1 MLFHLQT
8 AMIEKLKLYLYPV
21 MVFLVIWFAWGFY
34 RNYTKVHA
42 ASVAAEQQRIAADQD
57 TTTPPTGTNDAATNA
72 AAASTNAAGETN
84 VVATNQDTN
93 TPASNSAAA
102 VHAASKPKKA
112 ATQEASGGSTMGYLF
127 ALVIS
132 LILLGVLIA
141 YDVTQYMG
149 NQAVDFLFND
159 DGEGQ
164 RNPEYEHAEQVWANG
179 NHLEA
184 IQLMRDYL
192 KKNPREQYV
201 ALRIAEIY
209 EKDLKNPLAAALEY
223 EEILKQKLSPEHWG
237 KAAIHLCNVYTRLGQ
252 QDKTQ
257 ALLQRIIAEHP
268 QTSAAKK
275 ARTKLGLPEEDTTTA
290 PEESVAGTDLAQEP
304 AESVKSNLPPG
315 FRPKK

>member
-1 MLFHLQT
+1 ML
-8 AMIEKLKLYLYPV
+8 EKLKLYLYPV
-21 MVFLVIWFAWGFY
+21 LVFLVIWFAWGFY
-34 RNYTKVHA
+34 RAYSSIPQQQLGAETNEAPIVQSTNVPVDTNA
-42 ASVAAEQQRIAADQD
+42 TAS
-57 TTTPPTGTNDAATNA
+57 ATNA
-72 AAASTNAAGETN
+72 ESTNAITS
-84 VVATNQDTN
+84 QDTN
-93 TPASNSAAA
+93 QPPTNTAAATPAVQPEKTVTS
-102 VHAASKPKKA
+102 HK
-112 ATQEASGGSTMGYLF
+112 SGGGSIIGNLA

-132 LILLGVLIA
+132 TILLGLLIA

-184 IQLMRDYL
+184 IELMRDYL
-192 KKNPREQYV
+192 KKYPREQYV

-223 EEILKQKLSPEHWG
+223 EEILKQKLPPEHWG
-237 KAAIHLCNVYTRLGQ
+237 KAAIHLCNIYSKLGQ
-252 QDKTQ
+252 QEKTH
-257 ALLQRIIAEHP
+257 ALLERIVTDYP

-275 ARTKLGLPEEDTTTA
+275 ARAKLGLPEES
-290 PEESVAGTDLAQEP
+290 PESTETEEANSDEIAAEAT
-304 AESVKSNLPPG
+304 AESPKSNLPPG

>member
-1 MLFHLQT
+1 ML
-8 AMIEKLKLYLYPV
+8 EKLKLYLYPV
-21 MVFLVIWFAWGFY
+21 LVFLVIWFAWGFY
-34 RNYTKVHA
+34 HNYTRVQA
-42 ASVAAEQQRIAADQD
+42 ARVAADQQRIAAEQD
-57 TTTPPTGTNDAATNA
+57 TTTPSTDTNGATTNA
-72 AAASTNAAGETN
+72 AAAATNSAETN
-84 VVATNQDTN
+84 VASTNQDTN
-93 TPASNSAAA
+93 AVATNTIAAA
-102 VHAASKPKKA
+102 RSTAKPKKV
-112 ATQEASGGSTMGYLF
+112 TTEKASGGSTMGYLF

-132 LILLGVLIA
+132 LLLLGVLIA

-159 DGEGQ
+159 NGEGQ
-164 RNPEYEHAEQVWANG
+164 RDPEYEHAEQVWANG

-223 EEILKQKLSPEHWG
+223 EEILKQKLPPEHWG

-252 QDKTQ
+252 QEKTQ
-257 ALLQRIIAEHP
+257 ALLQRIIAEYP
-268 QTSAAKK
+268 NSSAAKK
-275 ARTKLGLPEEDTTTA
+275 ARSKLGLPEEDAISATA
-290 PEESVAGTDLAQEP
+290 PEESVSEPESAPEP
-304 AESVKSNLPPG
+304 AETAKSNLPPG

>member
-1 MLFHLQT
+1 
-8 AMIEKLKLYLYPV
+8 MIEKLKLYLYPLLV
-21 MVFLVIWFAWGFY
+21 VLVIWFAWGFY
-34 RNYTKVHA
+34 HNYTKVHA
-42 ASVAAEQQRIAADQD
+42 ARVAAEQQRLAAEQQQD
-57 TTTPPTGTNDAATNA
+57 STTPPTSSDTNN
-72 AAASTNAAGETN
+72 ASTNAAVAVTN
-84 VVATNQDTN
+84 ATADTNLASTNQSTN
-93 TPASNSAAA
+93 APTNATAAVTPAP
-102 VHAASKPKKA
+102 KPKKV
-112 ATQEASGGSTMGYLF
+112 ATEEASGGSTMGYLF

-159 DGEGQ
+159 NGEGQ
-164 RNPEYEHAEQVWANG
+164 RDPEYEHAEHVWAQG

-223 EEILKQKLSPEHWG
+223 EEILKQKLPPEHWG

-257 ALLQRIIAEHP
+257 ALLQRIITEHP
-268 QTSAAKK
+268 KTAAAKK
-275 ARTKLGLPEEDTTTA
+275 ARSKLGLPEHEIVPPTPPEDSVSETEPA
-290 PEESVAGTDLAQEP
+290 PETADLA
-304 AESVKSNLPPG
+304 KSNLPPG

>member
-1 MLFHLQT
+1 ML
-8 AMIEKLKLYLYPV
+8 EKLKLYLYPV
-21 MVFLVIWFAWGFY
+21 LVILAIWFAWGFY
-34 RNYTKVHA
+34 HNYSRVHA
-42 ASVAAEQQRIAADQD
+42 ANIAAEKQRLAADQD
-57 TTTPPTGTNDAATNA
+57 TTTVPTDTNTATTKAIAATNA
-72 AAASTNAAGETN
+72 GGESNIAS
-84 VVATNQDTN
+84 TNQDTN
-93 TPASNSAAA
+93 ATVTNATASVSA
-102 VHAASKPKKA
+102 KPKQKKA
-112 ATQEASGGSTMGYLF
+112 ATEESGGGSTIGYLF
-127 ALVIS
+127 ALVIV
-132 LILLGVLIA
+132 LLLLGVLIA

-149 NQAVDFLFND
+149 NKAVDFLFND

-164 RNPEYEHAEQVWANG
+164 RNPEYEHAEHVWANG

-223 EEILKQKLSPEHWG
+223 EEILKQKLPPEHWG

-257 ALLQRIIAEHP
+257 ALLQRIVTEHP
-268 QTSAAKK
+268 DTAAAKK
-275 ARTKLGLPEEDTTTA
+275 ARSKLGLPEEDATA
-290 PEESVAGTDLAQEP
+290 ATAAEEAVSEAEPVQEP

>member
-1 MLFHLQT
+1 M
-8 AMIEKLKLYLYPV
+8 
-21 MVFLVIWFAWGFY
+21 
-34 RNYTKVHA
+34 
-42 ASVAAEQQRIAADQD
+42 
-57 TTTPPTGTNDAATNA
+57 
-72 AAASTNAAGETN
+72 
-84 VVATNQDTN
+84 
-93 TPASNSAAA
+93 
-102 VHAASKPKKA
+102 
-112 ATQEASGGSTMGYLF
+112 GS
-127 ALVIS
+127 
-132 LILLGVLIA
+132 LLGFVLSAIFLGLLIA

-223 EEILKQKLSPEHWG
+223 EEILKQKLPPEHWG
-237 KAAIHLCNVYTRLGQ
+237 KAAIHLCNIYAKLGKQ
-252 QDKTQ
+252 NQMQ
-257 ALLQRIIAEHP
+257 ALLQRIITEYP
-268 QTSAAKK
+268 NTSAAKK
-275 ARTKLGLPEEDTTTA
+275 ARTKLGLPEDADVAALTTEEESPAPEAAAEPESETTA
-290 PEESVAGTDLAQEP
+290 
-304 AESVKSNLPPG
+304 KSNLPPG